1 MTRVLSV
8 AAALAVLM
16 VASMLNAADDPTG
29 TWKWTERRGDQER
42 ERTAKLKVEGDK
54 LTGTILGR
62 DNQENPIADGSFKDG
77 KVSFSYTREFNGN
90 KFTSKYTGTIS
101 GDSITGKIEGE
112 RDGQKTSADWNAKR
126 QK

>member
-1 MTRVLSV
+1 MKRFV
-8 AAALAVLM
+8 AILIVVAFVGVALG
-16 VASMLNAADDPTG
+16 NDPNG
-29 TWKWTERRGDQER
+29 TWKWTEERGGQQR

-77 KVSFSYTREFNGN
+77 KVSFSYTREFNGQR
-90 KFTSKYTGTIS
+90 FTSKYTGTVS
-101 GDSITGKIEGE
+101 GDSITGKVESQ
-112 RDGQKTSADWNAKR
+112 RDGQAQSADWNAKR